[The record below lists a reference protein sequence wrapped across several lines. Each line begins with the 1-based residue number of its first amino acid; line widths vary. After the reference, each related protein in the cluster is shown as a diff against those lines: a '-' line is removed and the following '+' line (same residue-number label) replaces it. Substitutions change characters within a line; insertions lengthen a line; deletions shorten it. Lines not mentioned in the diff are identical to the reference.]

1 MPFAAGPRSVS
12 FGPAAVPELPHH
24 FSGSQL
30 PPTFL
35 DSRFLGY
42 SNNEEVEEYRLK
54 YRAFRQGEAKGAKH
68 DISDAAKRFAESC
81 TGLEN
86 RMLEIFQ
93 PTHASHI
100 EAMVNRVSCDFIK
113 APNFCTANVT
123 EAEIAERFKESKIQ
137 DDPKDLSG
145 YMETLVH
152 NVVND
157 SIHTSAPQMIGHMT
171 SALPGYMTSLSK
183 LIVAMNQNVVKTE
196 TAKTVTFLE
205 REALAKLHRLI
216 YNFDDAFYSEHI
228 QNPKGMLGLFTSGGT
243 LANTSALWIAR
254 NKRLGASDDGSFA
267 GVEREGLPRALRH
280 HGYDDMIVIGSA
292 LMHYSLDKAADLL
305 GVGVRGLVK
314 IPVDTNYQVDLAM
327 MEKHILEAMENK
339 VLIAAVIGI
348 CGTTETGAIDDLQGM
363 ADLAAKYSLH
373 FHVDAAWGGPCIF
386 SKVHRHKAKGIE
398 LADSVTLDGHKQLWL
413 PMGCGMV
420 FLKDPYAAHAISKTA
435 NYIIRKDSYDL
446 GKFTID
452 GSRGAQALYL
462 HANLE
467 LLGLRGYEVLF
478 DRTVRIARY
487 MARCILRSTNFE
499 LLVKPMSNI
508 LLYRWIPA
516 SLRKKAWDAT
526 LTDDENEIINEANR
540 KLQDLQK
547 QRGKTFVSRTTINA
561 PQYNQKPIVGL
572 RVVIGNPL
580 TTEDDIDA
588 VFRDQ
593 EAIVSEKGISTNIA
607 MSSEVVINKD
617 FDVPDAD
624 ASAEGRSSNTI
635 CFDAMWAHMKPA
647 QRFIFGN
654 DIDSFYEAM
663 ITPECFL
670 EPSKHLVRASKP
682 GLVPEDRNVIDRV

>member
-1 MPFAAGPRSVS
+1 M
-12 FGPAAVPELPHH
+12 
-24 FSGSQL
+24 
-30 PPTFL
+30 
-35 DSRFLGY
+35 
-42 SNNEEVEEYRLK
+42 
-54 YRAFRQGEAKGAKH
+54 
-68 DISDAAKRFAESC
+68 
-81 TGLEN
+81 
-86 RMLEIFQ
+86 
-93 PTHASHI
+93 
-100 EAMVNRVSCDFIK
+100 
-113 APNFCTANVT
+113 
-123 EAEIAERFKESKIQ
+123 
-137 DDPKDLSG
+137 
-145 YMETLVH
+145 
-152 NVVND
+152 
-157 SIHTSAPQMIGHMT
+157 
-171 SALPGYMTSLSK
+171 
-183 LIVAMNQNVVKTE
+183 
-196 TAKTVTFLE
+196 
-205 REALAKLHRLI
+205 
-216 YNFDDAFYSEHI
+216 
-228 QNPKGMLGLFTSGGT
+228 
-243 LANTSALWIAR
+243 
-254 NKRLGASDDGSFA
+254 
-267 GVEREGLPRALRH
+267 
-280 HGYDDMIVIGSA
+280 GYDDMIVIGSA

-526 LTDDENEIINEANR
+526 LTDDENEVINEANR

-561 PQYNQKPIVGL
+561 PKYNQKPIVGF

-588 VFRDQ
+588 VFLDQ
-593 EAIVSEKGISTNIA
+593 DAIIREKVISTDIT
-607 MSSEVVINKD
+607 MSSEAITSKD
-617 FDVPDAD
+617 FDVPNPD
-624 ASAEGRSSNTI
+624 ASAQDTNNSTI
-635 CFDAMWAHMKPA
+635 CFDAMWAQMKPA
-647 QRFIFGN
+647 QRLLFSD
-654 DIDSFYEAM
+654 DIDSFYDAM

-670 EPSKHLVRASKP
+670 EPSKRLVRA
-682 GLVPEDRNVIDRV
+682 